1 MDPSRNKERS
11 VKDLLMAEASG
22 SHPSEGPSSLPKP
35 SLGEGSSK
43 SQVPALSSFR
53 PPNADHQMFPI
64 MYPSFVPQEQGDRGA
79 GLYAVLVPPLG
90 SMAGLYSNTLIPLT
104 YNIPTRPAPT
114 ETVGQEQGQEA
125 RQQHPRQRQI
135 VVRRFQFEFQLDLL
149 LILKL
154 AAVVFVFNQ
163 DGSRQRLLLLLLS
176 ASIVYLDIFSASEM
190 PNQWVDCMV
199 NSSKHGWIHRYQT
212 GVLAPLMQW
221 LRRAGAP
228 TPPPPRVV
236 RAENAP
242 PVVQEDAN
250 APRPERNGGV
260 ENENPPPENGDRA
273 AEEGHWEEAGAR
285 EENNRVRWWGLAK
298 EIQMF
303 VIGFI
308 TSLLPGFDH
317 HHHD

>member
-1 MDPSRNKERS
+1 
-11 VKDLLMAEASG
+11 MAEASG

-90 SMAGLYSNTLIPLT
+90 SMARLYSNSLIPLT

-114 ETVGQEQGQEA
+114 EAVGQEQGQEA

-176 ASIVYLDIFSASEM
+176 ASIVYL
-190 PNQWVDCMV
+190 
-199 NSSKHGWIHRYQT
+199 YQT

-250 APRPERNGGV
+250 APHPERNGEI
-260 ENENPPPENGDRA
+260 ENDNPPPENGDRA
-273 AEEGHWEEAGAR
+273 AEEVHWEEAGAR